1 MAPALQFAA
10 LADET
15 RCRLVE
21 MLHERPRPVHELA
34 AAFAISRP
42 AVSRHLRLL
51 KEADLLTE
59 EKQGRENVYSLK
71 RQRLKA
77 LSTWLDRHWA
87 DRLGRLKHLAEAT
100 ATKPQMELDL

>member
-1 MAPALQFAA
+1 MTPALQFAA

-15 RCRLVE
+15 RCQLVE

-59 EKQGRENVYSLK
+59 ERQGRENVYSLK
-71 RQRLKA
+71 RQKLKV
-77 LSTWLDRHWA
+77 LSAWLDRHWA
-87 DRLGRLKHLAEAT
+87 DRLGRLKQVAEAT
-100 ATKPQMELDL
+100 VPKPQMEFDL